1 MNLLQQLREALV
13 SLAHN
18 KLRSGLT
25 MLGIVIGVAAVI
37 AMLAIGRGAQRSIDE
52 SIQAAGSNLL
62 FINSGGRNVRNPKPL
77 VLGDLEAIAD
87 PMNAPS
93 VGLAAPMINT
103 REDVSYNNVIYNASI
118 VGTTPAI
125 APMRNLVLTE
135 GEFFAESDVSGRQ
148 AVIVI
153 GSEVA
158 LNLFNDTTGIVGS
171 KVRILNQ
178 SFTVI
183 GVLQSKGG
191 GMMGSSDNTV
201 YVPMTT
207 AQSRL
212 VRRAARDRI
221 DQIVVQA
228 ISTDAVP
235 SAVEEVSAILR
246 ERHKTRVGADDF
258 TILNQQDIL
267 NTATS
272 VTGVLTSFLG
282 GIAGISL
289 LVGGIGIMNIMFV
302 TVTERTREIGLRKAV
317 GARKIDILVQF
328 LVESALLSLFGGII
342 GIGMAWVIANLVSQ
356 VAAAS
361 NTNIK
366 PELGI
371 DAILLAT
378 LFSAAIGIFF
388 GIYPA
393 SRAANLA
400 PVEALRTG

>member
-1 MNLLQQLREALV
+1 
-13 SLAHN
+13 
-18 KLRSGLT
+18 

-77 VLGDLEAIAD
+77 LMGDLDAIAD

-93 VGLAAPMINT
+93 VGLVAPMINS
-103 REDVSYNNVIYNASI
+103 REDVSYNNLVFNSSI
-118 VGTTPAI
+118 VGTKPEI
-125 APMRNLVLTE
+125 ALMRNLVLTE
-135 GEFFAESDVSGRQ
+135 GEFFAESDVSGRN

-153 GSEVA
+153 GSDVA
-158 LNLFNDTTGIVGS
+158 LNLFNDTQGIVGS

-183 GVLQSKGG
+183 GVLESKGG
-191 GMMGSSDNTV
+191 GMMGSSDSTI
-201 YVPMTT
+201 YVPITT

-228 ISTDAVP
+228 ASTDAVP
-235 SAVEEVSAILR
+235 SAIEEVSAILR

-361 NTNIK
+361 NANIK

-371 DAILLAT
+371 DAILVAT

-400 PVEALRTG
+400 PVEALRTE

>member
-1 MNLLQQLREALV
+1 MTIFQQLREALV

-77 VLGDLEAIAD
+77 LMGDLDAIAD

-93 VGLAAPMINT
+93 VGLVAPMINS
-103 REDVSYNNVIYNASI
+103 REDVSYNNLVFNSSI
-118 VGTTPAI
+118 VGTKPEI
-125 APMRNLVLTE
+125 ALMRNLVLTE
-135 GEFFAESDVSGRQ
+135 GEFFAESDVSGRN

-153 GSEVA
+153 GSDVA
-158 LNLFNDTTGIVGS
+158 LNLFNDTQGIVGS

-183 GVLQSKGG
+183 GVLESKGG
-191 GMMGSSDNTV
+191 GMMGSSDSTI
-201 YVPMTT
+201 YVPITT

-228 ISTDAVP
+228 ASTDAVP
-235 SAVEEVSAILR
+235 SAIEEVSAILR

-361 NTNIK
+361 NANIK

-371 DAILLAT
+371 DAILVAT

-400 PVEALRTG
+400 PVEALRTE

>member
-1 MNLLQQLREALV
+1 
-13 SLAHN
+13 
-18 KLRSGLT
+18 
-25 MLGIVIGVAAVI
+25 
-37 AMLAIGRGAQRSIDE
+37 
-52 SIQAAGSNLL
+52 
-62 FINSGGRNVRNPKPL
+62 
-77 VLGDLEAIAD
+77 
-87 PMNAPS
+87 
-93 VGLAAPMINT
+93 
-103 REDVSYNNVIYNASI
+103 
-118 VGTTPAI
+118 
-125 APMRNLVLTE
+125 
-135 GEFFAESDVSGRQ
+135 
-148 AVIVI
+148 
-153 GSEVA
+153 
-158 LNLFNDTTGIVGS
+158 
-171 KVRILNQ
+171 
-178 SFTVI
+178 VI
-183 GVLQSKGG
+183 GVLESKGG
-191 GMMGSSDNTV
+191 GMMGSSDSTI
-201 YVPMTT
+201 YVPITT

-228 ISTDAVP
+228 ASTDAVP
-235 SAVEEVSAILR
+235 SAIEEVSAILR

-361 NTNIK
+361 NANIK

-371 DAILLAT
+371 DAILVAT

-400 PVEALRTG
+400 PVEALRTE